1 MVYRKPSYEEYCKAT
16 EFARIRYKFGVY
28 VQIFAI
34 ILFLLVIIYVVINI
48 EEMKANPINYAEKK
62 MNVICYP
69 TFNGMPVN
77 IQNGNDRYIEGIE
90 EG

>member
-1 MVYRKPSYEEYCKAT
+1 
-16 EFARIRYKFGVY
+16 
-28 VQIFAI
+28 
-34 ILFLLVIIYVVINI
+34 
-48 EEMKANPINYAEKK
+48 MKANPINYAEKK